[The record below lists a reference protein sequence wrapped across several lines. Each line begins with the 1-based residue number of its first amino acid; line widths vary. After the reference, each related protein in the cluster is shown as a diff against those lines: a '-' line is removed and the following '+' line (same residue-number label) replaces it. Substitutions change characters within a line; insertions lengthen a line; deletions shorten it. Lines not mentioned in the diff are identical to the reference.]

1 MKHNRLAIAALA
13 PVLILVGCA
22 TPLERRQASG
32 GFDYLEQP
40 APTPLVV
47 PAGLDAPRVS
57 REFDVPP
64 LGSSVDRDVV
74 GPRLDVRPPLQVLP
88 LAPGTRLQDSVD
100 SVTVLV
106 ESNQDDLDLA
116 HEIHETLLK
125 FLSDQS
131 IGVATDSNG
140 VIVTDWI
147 ENEEVIGKSWFR
159 DKVYQ
164 IRQRYEFDTVVKD
177 HGRSGSI
184 TIELVDHEEGLDG
197 IDDSIVLTDADR
209 RRYAIDM
216 LNNAIAYMNFERKQR
231 QATQELL
238 NGRGIKTVLGFDS
251 DENTAFI
258 AEASF
263 DQVWRR
269 MDHVLPL
276 LGFEVRDLDQQLAT
290 YFVDFESD
298 SGFWASLWG
307 DNDALPLEEGPYQ
320 IRLEPMGE
328 RTAITVLDNEAKPLP
343 TETVTQMYNRFADL
357 LKKEMRELQ

>member
-1 MKHNRLAIAALA
+1 MKYNRLAIAALA
-13 PVLILVGCA
+13 PVLVLVGCS

-32 GFDYLEQP
+32 GFEYLEQP
-40 APTPLVV
+40 EPTPLVV
-47 PAGLDAPRVS
+47 PQGLDAPRAS
-57 REFDVPP
+57 TEFNIPT
-64 LGSSVDRDVV
+64 LGEQVDREVL

-88 LAPGTRLQDSVD
+88 LAPGTRLQDGVD

-106 ESNQDDLDLA
+106 ESNQDDIDLA
-116 HEIHETLLK
+116 NEIHETLLK
-125 FLSDQS
+125 FLGDRA
-131 IGVATDSNG
+131 IGVAQDTNG

-197 IDDSIVLTDADR
+197 IDESIVLTDADR

-216 LNNAIAYMNFERKQR
+216 LNSAISYMSFERKQR

-238 NGRGIKTVLGFDS
+238 NGRGISTELGLDL

-258 AEASF
+258 ADANF
-263 DQVWRR
+263 DQVWSR
-269 MDHVLPL
+269 MGKVLPL

-290 YFVDFESD
+290 YFVDYEPD
-298 SGFWASLWG
+298 GGFWASLWG
-307 DNDALPLEEGPYQ
+307 DNDELPLEEGPYQ
-320 IRLEPMGE
+320 IRLERMGQ
-328 RTAITVLDNEAKPLP
+328 RTAITFLDNEAQPLP
-343 TETVTQMYNRFADL
+343 GETITEMYNRFSELMRKEAKDL
-357 LKKEMRELQ
+357 Q

>member
-47 PAGLDAPRVS
+47 PAGLDAPRAS

-64 LGSSVDRDVV
+64 LGSNVDREVI

-88 LAPGTRLQDSVD
+88 LAPGTRLQESAD

-106 ESNQDDLDLA
+106 ESNQNDLDLA
-116 HEIHETLLK
+116 QEIHETLLK
-125 FLSDQS
+125 FLSDKS
-131 IGVATDSNG
+131 IGVARDDGG

-164 IRQRYEFDTVVKD
+164 IRQRYEFDTAVKD

-197 IDDSIVLTDADR
+197 IDESIVLTDADR

-216 LNNAIAYMNFERKQR
+216 LNNAISYMNFERKQR
-231 QATQELL
+231 QVTQELL

-251 DENTAFI
+251 DENTAFV
-258 AEASF
+258 AEAPF

-269 MDHVLPL
+269 MDRVLPV
-276 LGFEVRDLDQQLAT
+276 LGFNVRDLDQQLAT
-290 YFVDFESD
+290 YFVDYEPD
-298 SGFWASLWG
+298 NGFWASLWG
-307 DNDALPLEEGPYQ
+307 DNDALPLDEGAYQ
-320 IRLEPMGE
+320 IRLEPMGQ

-343 TETVTQMYNRFADL
+343 TETVTQMYNRFAEL
-357 LKKEMRELQ
+357 LKKEISELQ

>member
-13 PVLILVGCA
+13 PVLILVGCS

-40 APTPLVV
+40 EPTPLVV
-47 PAGLDAPRVS
+47 PAGLDAPRLS
-57 REFDVPP
+57 REFDIPK
-64 LGSSVDRDVV
+64 LGENAERDVV

-88 LAPGTRLQDSVD
+88 LAPGTRLQDGVD

-106 ESNQDDLDLA
+106 ESNQDDIDLA
-116 HEIHETLLK
+116 QEIHETLLK
-125 FLSDQS
+125 FLDDKS
-131 IGVATDSNG
+131 INVARDDGG

-164 IRQRYEFDTVVKD
+164 VRQRYEFDTVVKD

-197 IDDSIVLTDADR
+197 VDDSIVLTDADR

-216 LNNAIAYMNFERKQR
+216 LNNAISYMNFERQQR

-238 NGRGIKTVLGFDS
+238 NGRGIKTALGFDS
-251 DENTAFI
+251 DENTAFV

-269 MDHVLPL
+269 MDKVLPL
-276 LGFEVRDLDQQLAT
+276 LGFQVRDLDQQLAT
-290 YFVDFESD
+290 YFVDYEPD
-298 SGFWASLWG
+298 GGFWASLWG
-307 DNDALPLEEGPYQ
+307 DNDELPLEEGPYQ

-328 RTAITVLDNEAKPLP
+328 RTAITLMDNEANPLP
-343 TETVTQMYNRFADL
+343 TETVTQMYNRFAELLQKESRDL
-357 LKKEMRELQ
+357 Q